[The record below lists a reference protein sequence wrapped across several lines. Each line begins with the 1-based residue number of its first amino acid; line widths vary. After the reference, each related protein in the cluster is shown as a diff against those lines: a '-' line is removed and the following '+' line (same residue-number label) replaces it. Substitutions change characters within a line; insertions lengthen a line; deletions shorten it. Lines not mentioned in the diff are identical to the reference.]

1 MHLPTGVHRQRSSS
15 MLERLSRM
23 VGCRQ
28 GGTLLLALTY
38 VGLCTLL
45 RLGLLLASA
54 KSVSW
59 SLATFAA
66 CLTGLGF
73 DVLMAAWFVLPYACL
88 TAVLGRQA
96 AAGWRRWVLVAAWCS
111 GAWLFVFWKMSEIL
125 FWHEFE
131 VRFNFIAVDYLV
143 YTVEVVKN
151 IVESYPLPLI
161 LLGVTTVVAGIF
173 LLLRYLR
180 LWQAWAHATDE
191 RTSPW
196 RAPMLLIAFF
206 LGLLGIAYGV
216 GRMEQD
222 SHLGHHTGVGECLTT
237 GLRHMGE
244 LQPSWVNAY
253 DTELGKNGE
262 YAFLA
267 AFWANE
273 LEWKRFYPSLD
284 APVKSLRAELVSQGE
299 VSLAAPGEGVL
310 RRVEAAG
317 PPRRLNVIQITVESL
332 SAEFLGCYG
341 APAYAQ
347 KGLTPNLDRIAG
359 ESLWFSRCYASG
371 TRTVRG
377 MEALTLSVPPIPGQS
392 ILRRAG
398 CENLCT
404 LGSVLSA
411 QGYDTAFIYGGD
423 GFFDNMNYFFGT
435 NGYRVVDQPV
445 KAREG
450 VKPTFANAWGACDED
465 AFAWSMAEAD
475 RAFAAGKPFHHFI
488 MSTSNHRPYTWPA
501 GKIDPSLRGREGG
514 VAYTDYAIGAFLEA
528 ARAKPWFKDT
538 VFVIVA
544 DHCASV
550 AGKQELEVRKYEIP
564 MFIWSPGNIQPRRF
578 DTPIAQLDLAPTLL
592 GLLNFSYDSR
602 FLGADVLRPSYQP
615 RVFISNYQKVGMIRN
630 ELLTVLKPVGLTSQY
645 KVDMGTGDLEP
656 VTELDATKADQTK
669 AYYQGADWL
678 FNHGGLANPAAR

>member
-1 MHLPTGVHRQRSSS
+1 
-15 MLERLSRM
+15 M

-45 RLGLLLASA
+45 RLGLLLACA

-59 SLATFAA
+59 GPATFAA
-66 CLTGLGF
+66 FLTGLGF
-73 DVLMAAWFVLPYACL
+73 DLLMAAWFAVPYAFL
-88 TAVLGRQA
+88 TALLGRSSA
-96 AAGWRRWVLVAAWCS
+96 SGWRRGVLVAAWCL

-125 FWHEFE
+125 FWNEFG

-161 LLGVTTVVAGIF
+161 LLGVTAAVGGVI
-173 LLLRYLR
+173 LLLRGLR
-180 LWQAWAHATDE
+180 LWQAWARSEDD
-191 RTSPW
+191 RVSPW
-196 RAPMLLIAFF
+196 RAPALLTVFF
-206 LGLLGIAYGV
+206 LALLGVAYAV
-216 GRMEQD
+216 GRVDQKA
-222 SHLGHHTGVGECLTT
+222 LVGHHTSTGERLTA
-237 GLRHMGE
+237 GLRHMGD
-244 LQPSWVNAY
+244 LQPGWANAY
-253 DTELGKNGE
+253 DTEIGKNGE

-273 LEWKRFYPSLD
+273 LEWVRFYPSLES
-284 APVKSLRAELVSQGE
+284 PVSSLRAELAAQGE
-299 VSLAAPGEGVL
+299 ASLAGPGDSVL
-310 RRVEAAG
+310 RRVEAPG

-332 SAEFLGCYG
+332 SAEYLGCYG
-341 APAYAQ
+341 EPAHAR
-347 KGLTPNLDRIAG
+347 KGLTPNLDRLAG
-359 ESLWFSRCYASG
+359 ESLWFRRCYASG

-392 ILRRAG
+392 ILRRKG

-404 LGSVLSA
+404 LGSVLAA

-423 GFFDNMNYFFGT
+423 GFFDNMNYFFSA

-445 KAREG
+445 KQREG
-450 VKPTFANAWGACDED
+450 VTPTFANAWGACDED

-488 MSTSNHRPYTWPA
+488 MTTSNHRPYTWPA
-501 GKIDPSLRGREGG
+501 GRIDPRLTGRDGG
-514 VAYTDYAIGAFLEA
+514 VAYTDFAIGAFLRA
-528 ARAKPWFKDT
+528 ASAKPWFKDT

-550 AGKQELEVRKYEIP
+550 AGKRELEVRKYEIP
-564 MFIWSPGNIQPRRF
+564 LLIWSPGNIEPRRV
-578 DTPIAQLDLAPTLL
+578 DTLVAQLDLAPTLL
-592 GLLNFSYDSR
+592 GLLNVSYDSR
-602 FLGADVLRPSYQP
+602 FLGADVLRPGYQP
-615 RVFISNYQKVGMIRN
+615 RVFISNYQKVGVIRDG
-630 ELLTVLKPVGLTSQY
+630 LLTVLKPVRSTAQY
-645 KVDMGTGDLEP
+645 RVDLATGNLEP
-656 VTELDATKADQTK
+656 ATEADAAKADQAK

-678 FNHGGLANPAAR
+678 FNHGGLADPAAR